1 MKQLKEIFE
10 DKDSNLNTLLFKNQ
24 QLQKWVEEGY
34 FFMPNKIVR
43 DKRISSSAFR
53 IYCLL
58 RMRLF
63 QKNYCFPGRDT
74 LAEELGAS
82 TRQVDRYINELKIAK
97 YIEVKRQGQGR
108 PNKYFLDD

>member
-1 MKQLKEIFE
+1 MKDLGKILEE
-10 DKDSNLNTLLFKNQ
+10 NPNLNTLLFKSKQ
-24 QLQKWVEEGY
+24 VQKWVEEGY

-43 DKRISSSAFR
+43 DKRITSSAFR

-63 QKNYCFPGRDT
+63 QKNYCFPGRNT

-97 YIEVKRQGQGR
+97 YVEVKRRGQGR
-108 PNKYFLDD
+108 PNLYYLAD